1 MSIWARVGG
10 VSKWDSFRLRF
21 GGSLEGQESPRVA
34 SALSSA
40 DAGIAKGQLGF
51 ETLSMVPTYR
61 RLEKPKERTGFREAL
76 IGRPCVEGGIAL
88 LTVVEGRL
96 FQLFP

>member
-1 MSIWARVGG
+1 
-10 VSKWDSFRLRF
+10 
-21 GGSLEGQESPRVA
+21 
-34 SALSSA
+34 
-40 DAGIAKGQLGF
+40 
-51 ETLSMVPTYR
+51 MVPTYR

-76 IGRPCVEGGIAL
+76 IWRPCVEGGIAL